1 MAAPDEKRALAA
13 LQVVQ
18 RMNGAEVAK
27 IVDDEIGTSLLGVM
41 KAVARAQ
48 VGDDEDA
55 VARAVHLLTFG
66 WLLRREI
73 EKKPK

>member
-1 MAAPDEKRALAA
+1 MSAPDEKRALAA

-18 RMNGAEVAK
+18 KLNGVEVSK
-27 IVDDEIGTSLLGVM
+27 LVDDEIGKPMLGVM

-48 VGDDEDA
+48 VGDDEAA

-66 WLLRREI
+66 YLLRREI
-73 EKKPK
+73 EKK

>member
-1 MAAPDEKRALAA
+1 
-13 LQVVQ
+13 VQ
-18 RMNGAEVAK
+18 RLSGAEIAK
-27 IVDDEIGTSLLGVM
+27 LVDEDIGKPMLGVM

-55 VARAVHLLTFG
+55 VARAVHLITFG

-73 EKKPK
+73 ERSARAKT